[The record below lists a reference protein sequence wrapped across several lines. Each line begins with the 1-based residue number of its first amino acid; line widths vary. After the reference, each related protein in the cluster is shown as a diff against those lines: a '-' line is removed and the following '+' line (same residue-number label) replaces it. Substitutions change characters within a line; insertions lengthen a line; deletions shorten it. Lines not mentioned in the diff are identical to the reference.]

1 MYEAAFNNIDKT
13 LRQDA
18 GCGTELDY
26 IEQTSWILFLKYL
39 DDYEA
44 DDVAILGWTVVAC
57 KYWVNSVFMRVSRL
71 YWTLI

>member
-26 IEQTSWILFLKYL
+26 IEQTSWVLFLN
-39 DDYEA
+39 
-44 DDVAILGWTVVAC
+44 T
-57 KYWVNSVFMRVSRL
+57 
-71 YWTLI
+71 